1 MTKNYFWKVFDFE
14 ILNLKL
20 CISEARK
27 YKIHVH
33 VGKIETW
40 KFTDKSLAFTAIFLS
55 LLISDYH
62 IAVDIRNFE
71 VTAFSSADDQFFSG
85 LWVVVVSN
93 KCSASTTE
101 STIPFAKKFSWYKK
115 KNMAHRR
122 SIYKAKTNSF
132 FEDNW
137 RKLEFRGELFGE
149 SWFHNSIFQMQ
160 LVWLQIMPGICTPY
174 WKNRAWI
181 W

>member
-1 MTKNYFWKVFDFE
+1 MHGYGIFCDTLAPWSWNHSFHIHYWNEKWRCLRIFYHSHCRWHTKFWSYRFFV
-14 ILNLKL
+14 
-20 CISEARK
+20 SWR
-27 YKIHVH
+27 
-33 VGKIETW
+33 
-40 KFTDKSLAFTAIFLS
+40 SIFLWLVS
-55 LLISDYH
+55 CCCLK
-62 IAVDIRNFE
+62 
-71 VTAFSSADDQFFSG
+71 FF
-85 LWVVVVSN
+85 LN

-115 KNMAHRR
+115 KIMAHRR

-160 LVWLQIMPGICTPY
+160 LVSLQIMPGICTPY
-174 WKNRAWI
+174 WKNWAWI

>member
-1 MTKNYFWKVFDFE
+1 MSRNIFFHSMLYFT
-14 ILNLKL
+14 
-20 CISEARK
+20 
-27 YKIHVH
+27 
-33 VGKIETW
+33 VGKKPKKFPQHILHSLRW
-40 KFTDKSLAFTAIFLS
+40 KITAISFFKKMIFFSIINHLPIHTLPLSTKFWNYHSFVSWRSIFFLLVTLVGVSNFLS
-55 LLISDYH
+55 KY
-62 IAVDIRNFE
+62 
-71 VTAFSSADDQFFSG
+71 
-85 LWVVVVSN
+85 
-93 KCSASTTE
+93 SASTTE
-101 STIPFAKKFSWYKK
+101 STIPSVKKFSCYKK

-160 LVWLQIMPGICTPY
+160 LVSLQIMPGICTPY